1 VSVDETH
8 GDSIARIVA
17 EWKRERPDLD
27 PAPIGIIGRIARL
40 DALIVRHADAWLAPL
55 GLTWENFS
63 LLVTLRRSGKPYML
77 TPTRLYQI
85 SLLTSGAMTSR
96 IDRVAELGLVERLP
110 DPDDRRGVLVK
121 LTPAGK
127 RLADKAIA
135 KHVAAVDTLLGGLD
149 RIRRG
154 QLSSLLATLL
164 ATIEEL
170 PAPAPRPRKA

>member
-1 VSVDETH
+1 VLIDGKH
-8 GDSIARIVA
+8 DDSIARIVA
-17 EWKRERPDLD
+17 EWTRERPDLD

-40 DALIVRHADAWLAPL
+40 DALIVRHADTWLAPL

-110 DPDDRRGVLVK
+110 DPNDRRGVLVK
-121 LTPAGK
+121 LTPSGK

-135 KHVAAVDTLLGGLD
+135 KHVVAIDTLLSGLD
-149 RIRRG
+149 RTKRA
-154 QLSSLLATLL
+154 QLSALLGTLL
-164 ATIEEL
+164 ATIEQL
-170 PAPAPRPRKA
+170 PAPAPRTRKA